1 MTPKIQEFGSSHS
14 DTYLCLN
21 RAVLTN
27 RLDFSLLLVLN
38 GILGLLGCERV
49 IHSNQSTIEIVSN
62 TRETSFDSFDD
73 RVMYVERATLEAI
86 VLDVAEDDI
95 RHCNIFL

>member
-1 MTPKIQEFGSSHS
+1 M
-14 DTYLCLN
+14 
-21 RAVLTN
+21 
-27 RLDFSLLLVLN
+27 
-38 GILGLLGCERV
+38 